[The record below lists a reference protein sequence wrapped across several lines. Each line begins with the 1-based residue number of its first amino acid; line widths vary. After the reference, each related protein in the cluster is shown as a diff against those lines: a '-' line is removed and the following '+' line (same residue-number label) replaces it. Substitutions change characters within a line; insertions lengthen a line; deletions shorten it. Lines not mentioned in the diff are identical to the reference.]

1 MKENIKLEVNWDD
14 FFDNLFYF
22 ILKLMFLGLGLLLLI
37 VILSV
42 LAYLFILA

>member
-1 MKENIKLEVNWDD
+1 MKERIKLEVNWDD

-37 VILSV
+37 SV
-42 LAYLFILA
+42 LVYLFILV